1 MMRLQG
7 EWILL
12 LPPAQGGGAWSGLV
26 KKQMM
31 KRIVSLASSVCPGLG
46 LTSRPEPSMNSL
58 LLVPSRVSQLSPY
71 LAVVFDF

>member
-26 KKQMM
+26 KKTDDE
-31 KRIVSLASSVCPGLG
+31 GLFPWHP
-46 LTSRPEPSMNSL
+46 LCAQAQ
-58 LLVPSRVSQLSPY
+58 V
-71 LAVVFDF
+71 

>member
-31 KRIVSLASSVCPGLG
+31 KDCFPGILCVPRPRSDLQARALNEL
-46 LTSRPEPSMNSL
+46 LTSGSFT
-58 LLVPSRVSQLSPY
+58 SQSAITTLSGRG
-71 LAVVFDF
+71 V